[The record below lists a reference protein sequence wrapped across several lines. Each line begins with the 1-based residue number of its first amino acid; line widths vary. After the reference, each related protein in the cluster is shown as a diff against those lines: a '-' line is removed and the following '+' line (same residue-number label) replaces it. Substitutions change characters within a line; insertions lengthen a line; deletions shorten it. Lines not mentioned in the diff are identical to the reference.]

1 MRVIGFDP
9 GINHTGFGILDYN
22 NRSAKAHG
30 YGVIRPPQKKPLSE
44 RLEYLHNETMKLLEE
59 FKPDVVAVEDS
70 FYSNN
75 FKSALMLGQ
84 ARGMVILASARR
96 KIPCSE
102 FAPRKVKQSV
112 VGNGNASKEQ
122 VQYMVQNILKLKEIP
137 TPFDSSD
144 ALAVGICYINQFK
157 FTL

>member
-22 NRSAKAHG
+22 KRNAKAHG
-30 YGVIRPPQKKPLSE
+30 YGVIRPPQKKLLPE
-44 RLEYLHNETMKLLEE
+44 RLEYLHDETMKLLEE
-59 FKPDVVAVEDS
+59 FKPDVVAVEDT

-84 ARGMVILASARR
+84 ARGMVILASARNN
-96 KIPCSE
+96 IPCSE

-122 VQYMVQNILKLKEIP
+122 VQYMVQNILKLKELP

-157 FTL
+157 YSL